1 MPFTISHVAAII
13 PFARPLA
20 RWRLLSATV
29 IGSMVPDFG
38 LLLPWR
44 PPRTETHSAL
54 GLLTF
59 CLPVGL
65 VTFWLFQQ
73 LIKPAIIEILPDATY
88 LRWRPLSAPADLR
101 SLWQWAMAACGVGL
115 GAVTHL
121 VWDAFTH
128 EGARGVRMIP
138 LLDDSIV
145 DIAGHHLIGARLLQD
160 WSSLA
165 GLCFVLAVVAYGLRP
180 GRNVEAPSRRL
191 DTQERFTWMVA
202 YVLTAVVIA
211 GSLLLLRHPHAGVGK
226 SLALWVGN
234 YAVAALRGF
243 AAALVVVSLC
253 LILRLRAGRPGAHP
267 ATSVESSKGP
277 ESTA

>member
-1 MPFTISHVAAII
+1 MPFTISHVAAVI

-38 LLLPWR
+38 FLLPWR
-44 PPRTETHSAL
+44 PLRTETHSAV

-59 CLPVGL
+59 CLPLGL
-65 VTFWLFQQ
+65 VTFWIFQQ

-88 LRWRPLSAPADLR
+88 LRWRPLSAPAEVR
-101 SLWQWAMAACGVGL
+101 SLSQWAMAACGVEL

-138 LLDDSIV
+138 MLDDSIM

-160 WSSLA
+160 LSSLA

-180 GRNVEAPSRRL
+180 GQHVEAPSRRL
-191 DTQERFTWMVA
+191 GAPERFAWMVA
-202 YVLTAVVIA
+202 YGLTAVAIA
-211 GSLLLLRHPHAGVGK
+211 GSLLLHRHPHAGVGT
-226 SLALWVGN
+226 SLALLIGN
-234 YAVAALRGF
+234 YAIAALRGF

-253 LILRLRAGRPGAHP
+253 LIRRLHSGRAGPRAADSAEP
-267 ATSVESSKGP
+267 SSP
-277 ESTA
+277 